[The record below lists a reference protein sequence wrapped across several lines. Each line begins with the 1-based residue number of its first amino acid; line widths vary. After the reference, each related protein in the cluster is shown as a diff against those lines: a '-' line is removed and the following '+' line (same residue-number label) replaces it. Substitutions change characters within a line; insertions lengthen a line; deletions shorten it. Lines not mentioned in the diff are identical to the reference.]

1 MFLFGQDN
9 LNFKKKNEFVIYIG
23 HHGDKGAELA
33 DVILPSPAYTEQDG
47 YYTNL
52 EGKLQKSYKSSYP
65 TGDAKEEWE
74 ILNILSFKIKK
85 KNLFKDKND
94 LIDMMFN
101 YLKLN
106 NKKKLDK
113 FNDSKFFE
121 ENIFVDVIDYYYSN
135 VIARASKTM
144 SECRNVKLNIKKTGT
159 EG

>member
-1 MFLFGQDN
+1 
-9 LNFKKKNEFVIYIG
+9 
-23 HHGDKGAELA
+23 
-33 DVILPSPAYTEQDG
+33 
-47 YYTNL
+47 
-52 EGKLQKSYKSSYP
+52 
-65 TGDAKEEWE
+65 
-74 ILNILSFKIKK
+74 
-85 KNLFKDKND
+85 
-94 LIDMMFN
+94 MMFN